1 MIRHKRKIS
10 DDAMRPSIKVNVV
23 KIKRSSRAGFF
34 FNAAAAADVAEHQ
47 IHKTNIE
54 LFPFEDFN

>member
-1 MIRHKRKIS
+1 
-10 DDAMRPSIKVNVV
+10 MRPSIKVNVV